1 VKRHWTIDPEV
12 TFLNHGSFGACPR
25 AVQELQAEL
34 RAEIERNTMAFFAR
48 GLEARLDSAR
58 EALAEFV
65 GAPPGELAF
74 VSNASTGSSTV
85 LRSLPFE
92 ADDEILLTDH
102 AYNAVR
108 TTVDHVITRS
118 GAKAVVASVPF
129 PLGSPD
135 QVVDAV
141 LARVSPKTKLAVLDH
156 VTSAT
161 GLVLPIERL
170 VRELEERGIDV
181 LVDGAHAPGMLD
193 LNLTALGAAYYTGN
207 CHKWLCAPKGAA
219 FLHVR
224 ADRAKGIHPLV
235 VSHGANVPRTDR
247 SRFRLEF
254 DWTGT
259 WDPTPYLCVPRAIE
273 TVGALLPGGWG
284 EVRERNHALALEART
299 ILCSALGV
307 DAPAPDSMLG
317 SLAAVELPSCPALLP
332 AEFCLETPFQRRLRE
347 EHRFEIALPVFP
359 ARPSYL
365 LRVSAQLYT
374 ERADF
379 ERLATTVAEL
389 VS

>member
-1 VKRHWTIDPEV
+1 MKSHWSIDPEV

-25 AVQELQAEL
+25 AVQEQQAEL
-34 RAEIERNTMAFFAR
+34 RAEIERNTMAFFMR
-48 GLEARLDSAR
+48 GLEARLDRAR

-65 GAPPGELAF
+65 GAPPGEVAF

-92 ADDEILLTDH
+92 AGDEILLTDH

-108 TTVDHVITRS
+108 TTVDHVIARS
-118 GAKAVVASVPF
+118 GAEAVVASVPF

-135 QVVDAV
+135 EVVDAV

-170 VRELEERGIDV
+170 VSELEARGVDV

-193 LNLTALGAAYYTGN
+193 LNLSKLGAAYYTGN

-224 ADRAKGIHPLV
+224 GDRAKGIHPLV

-273 TVGALLPGGWG
+273 TVGALLPGGWS
-284 EVRERNHALALEART
+284 EVRERNRALALEARA
-299 ILCSALGV
+299 ILCGALGV
-307 DAPAPDSMLG
+307 NAPAPESMIG
-317 SLAAVELPSCPALLP
+317 SLAAVQLPSCPELLP
-332 AEFCLETPFQRRLRE
+332 AEFCLETPFQKRLRE
-347 EHRFEIALPVFP
+347 QHRFEIALPVFP
-359 ARPSYL
+359 SRPSYL

-379 ERLATTVAEL
+379 VRLAAAVAGL